1 MTSFPKSWAASL
13 LIAAFALPV
22 FAETGFAETAAATDP
37 VNAAVAQVGPA
48 QGGAEV
54 DAAQALIGQQVTSA
68 DGQVVGVVETAEAM
82 DDGSLRVTVAVAGNA
97 AGIAAWHRGQHRAG
111 VRRAP
116 RQGQPALQRGHAKR
130 ISPACTGGAR
140 TC

>member
-1 MTSFPKSWAASL
+1 MTSFAKSWAASL

-82 DDGSLRVTVAVAGNA
+82 DDGSLRVTVAVAGSDKSFAFNVLA
-97 AGIAAWHRGQHRAG
+97 TTEAESALRLEMTQAEVLRALG
-111 VRRAP
+111 DEPKA
-116 RQGQPALQRGHAKR
+116 
-130 ISPACTGGAR
+130 
-140 TC
+140 